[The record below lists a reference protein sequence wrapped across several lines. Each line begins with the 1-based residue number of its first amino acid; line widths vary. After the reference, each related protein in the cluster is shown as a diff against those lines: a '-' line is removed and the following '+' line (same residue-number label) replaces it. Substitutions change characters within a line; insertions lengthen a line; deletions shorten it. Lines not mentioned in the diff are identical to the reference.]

1 MITQTE
7 ESFYQKQDNEILKEP
22 SLVGKQARRF
32 QIFYIPC
39 TSLTCLLKPTL
50 SPAML
55 GTREAALQGSV
66 PSCYSTMDFQGSP
79 PLPPLDTLTHTW
91 QQLHSVSLP
100 TQGYYTSLNRPWN
113 KNSTEMEL
121 TISQLSHGRRKS
133 PISSTGERADEK
145 SRDFCWT
152 TVLSSQSWRTP
163 SSLMFWKKTL
173 F

>member
-32 QIFYIPC
+32 QIFDIPC

-55 GTREAALQGSV
+55 CTREAALQGSV
-66 PSCYSTMDFQGSP
+66 PSCYPTMDFQGSAP
-79 PLPPLDTLTHTW
+79 WDTLTHTW
-91 QQLHSVSLP
+91 HQLHSVSLP
-100 TQGYYTSLNRPWN
+100 TLRYYTFLNRPWN
-113 KNSTEMEL
+113 QNSTEMEL
-121 TISQLSHGRRKS
+121 TISQLSHGRRIS

-163 SSLMFWKKTL
+163 SSHMF
-173 F
+173 